1 MQTKHVMRDSKIFI
15 QLNKI
20 PRAQVYFGIFFI
32 LFVALM
38 EFVEIKNHKFWT
50 NDFEVYYGA
59 TKDYFSGNNP
69 YIKNYGLDTGFF
81 KYPPTTLY
89 FFGLAILFKYFFAQV
104 IHIIVLSISFL
115 ISTFLLNKII
125 FVEPSKSQ
133 KSTFGIYFLGFIFI
147 VIHIAREFHMGNVN
161 LILLG
166 LFSLGLWYLKAQKQL
181 HVAIFWSIMVVL
193 KPIVILAFIPL
204 FFFKQWKTMIYMIL
218 FGLIFLAFPIVFSG
232 WNGNILLWK
241 DWFASIAKHGEYLYS
256 ENSLTYLTE
265 YYFHIQSAWIP
276 SLIVLLILVGLMLYC
291 IKIGKTSIQDLII
304 WSIILLG
311 FTPNFFVTDT
321 EHFVLS
327 LPLLLILLNKI
338 IQTKKIIHWFLFI
351 LLIIPFSLNS
361 NDILGRNISDFIDE
375 IGLMGISNLGFI
387 LMFLVLYFKHDS
399 KNEAIKI

>member
-1 MQTKHVMRDSKIFI
+1 MREKITFK

-20 PRAQVYFGIFFI
+20 PRAQVYFGIFFV

-38 EFVEIKNHKFWT
+38 EFVEIKNNKFWT

-89 FFGLAILFKYFFAQV
+89 FFGLAILMKFFFVQIV
-104 IHIIVLSISFL
+104 HIVVLAISFL
-115 ISTFLLNKII
+115 ISI
-125 FVEPSKSQ
+125 FILHKVIFEESINTQ
-133 KSTFGIYFLGFIFI
+133 KSIVGIYFLGFVFI

-166 LFSLGLWYLKAQKQL
+166 LFSLGLWYLKEQKQS

-204 FFFKQWKTMIYMIL
+204 FFFQQWKTMIYMVM
-218 FGLIFLAFPIVFSG
+218 FGLLFLAVPIAFSG
-232 WNGNILLWK
+232 WIGNMLLWK
-241 DWFASIAKHGEYLYS
+241 AWFASVAKHGQYLSS

-265 YYFHIQSAWIP
+265 FYFHIKSAWIP
-276 SLIVLLILVGLMLYC
+276 SLIGLFVLLSTMLFFVS
-291 IKIGKTSIQDLII
+291 KGRKSVRDMII
-304 WSIILLG
+304 WSIVLLG

-327 LPLLLILLNKI
+327 LPLLLLLVYQLIRTKNIIYWILFVALVV
-338 IQTKKIIHWFLFI
+338 
-351 LLIIPFSLNS
+351 PFSLNS
-361 NDILGRNISDFIDE
+361 NDILGRNISDYIDK
-375 IGLMGISNLGFI
+375 IGLMGISNIGFI
-387 LMFLVLYFKHDS
+387 CLYIVLFFKQIPQKEVS
-399 KNEAIKI
+399 NSSI

>member
-1 MQTKHVMRDSKIFI
+1 MKDSKIFI
-15 QLNKI
+15 QLKKI

-89 FFGLAILFKYFFAQV
+89 FFGLAILFKYFFAQI
-104 IHIIVLSISFL
+104 IHILILSISFL
-115 ISTFLLNKII
+115 ISIFLLKKVI
-125 FVEPSKSQ
+125 FIDSEKSQ
-133 KSTFGIYFLGFIFI
+133 KSTFGIYFLGFVFI
-147 VIHIAREFHMGNVN
+147 VIHMAREFHMGNVN

-166 LFSLGLWYLKAQKQL
+166 LFSLGLWYLKQHKQL
-181 HVAIFWSIMVVL
+181 YVAIFWSIMVVL

-204 FFFKQWKTMIYMIL
+204 FFFKQWKTMLYMIL
-218 FGLIFLAFPIVFSG
+218 LGLIFLAIPIAFSG
-232 WNGNILLWK
+232 WTGNRILWK
-241 DWFASIAKHGEYLYS
+241 DWFASVAKHGEYLSS

-265 YYFHIQSAWIP
+265 FYIKIKSAWIP
-276 SLIVLLILVGLMLYC
+276 SLIGLIVLVSAMLISIVKGR
-291 IKIGKTSIQDLII
+291 KTNRDIII
-304 WSIILLG
+304 WSIVLLA

-327 LPLLLILLNKI
+327 LPLLLLLIFELN
-338 IQTKKIIHWFLFI
+338 QSKKSLYWIMFI

-361 NDILGRNISDFIDE
+361 NDILGRSISDFIDE
-375 IGLMGISNLGFI
+375 IGLMGISNMGFI
-387 LMFLVLYFKHDS
+387 CLFLFLYFKQNPQKEVGS
-399 KNEAIKI
+399 KLI

>member
-1 MQTKHVMRDSKIFI
+1 MRDSKIFI

-38 EFVEIKNHKFWT
+38 EFVEVNNHKFWT

-125 FVEPSKSQ
+125 FVESSKSQ

-166 LFSLGLWYLKAQKQL
+166 LFSIGLWYLKAQKQL

-218 FGLIFLAFPIVFSG
+218 FGLIFLVFPIVFSG

-265 YYFHIQSAWIP
+265 YYFHIKSAWIP

-338 IQTKKIIHWFLFI
+338 MQTKKIIHWFIFI
-351 LLIIPFSLNS
+351 LLVIPFSLNS
-361 NDILGRNISDFIDE
+361 NDILGRNISDFIDK

>member
-1 MQTKHVMRDSKIFI
+1 MKDSKIFI
-15 QLNKI
+15 QLKKI

-59 TKDYFSGNNP
+59 TKDYFSGNNS

-89 FFGLAILFKYFFAQV
+89 FFGLAILFKYFFAQI
-104 IHIIVLSISFL
+104 IHILILSISFL
-115 ISTFLLNKII
+115 ISIFLLKKVI
-125 FVEPSKSQ
+125 FIDSEKSQ
-133 KSTFGIYFLGFIFI
+133 KSTFGIYFLGFVFI
-147 VIHIAREFHMGNVN
+147 VIHMAREFHMGNVN

-166 LFSLGLWYLKAQKQL
+166 LFSLGLWYLKQHKQL

-204 FFFKQWKTMIYMIL
+204 FFLKQWKTMLYMIL
-218 FGLIFLAFPIVFSG
+218 LGLIFLAIPIAFSG
-232 WNGNILLWK
+232 WTGNRILWK
-241 DWFASIAKHGEYLYS
+241 DWFASVAKHGEYLSS

-265 YYFHIQSAWIP
+265 FYLKIKSAWIP
-276 SLIVLLILVGLMLYC
+276 SLIGLVVLVSAMLISIVKGR
-291 IKIGKTSIQDLII
+291 KTNRDIII
-304 WSIILLG
+304 WSIVLLA

-327 LPLLLILLNKI
+327 LPLLLLLIFELN
-338 IQTKKIIHWFLFI
+338 QSKKSLYWIMFI

-361 NDILGRNISDFIDE
+361 NDILGRSISDFIDE
-375 IGLMGISNLGFI
+375 IGLMGISNMGFI
-387 LMFLVLYFKHDS
+387 CLFLFLYFKQNPQKEVGS
-399 KNEAIKI
+399 KLI

>member
-1 MQTKHVMRDSKIFI
+1 MK
-15 QLNKI
+15 KI

-50 NDFEVYYGA
+50 NDFKVYFGA
-59 TKDYFSGNNP
+59 TKDYFSKNNP

-89 FFGLAILFKYFFAQV
+89 FFGLAILMKYFFAQV
-104 IHIIVLSISFL
+104 IHILILAFSFL
-115 ISTFLLNKII
+115 ISIFLLKKVI
-125 FVEPSKSQ
+125 FIESEKSQ
-133 KSTFGIYFLGFIFI
+133 KSAFGIYFLGFVFI

-166 LFSLGLWYLKAQKQL
+166 LFSLGLWYLKQQKQL
-181 HVAIFWSIMVVL
+181 HVAIFWSLMVVL

-204 FFFKQWKTMIYMIL
+204 FFFKQWKIMLYMIL
-218 FGLIFLAFPIVFSG
+218 LGLIFLAIPIVFSG
-232 WNGNILLWK
+232 WNGNMLLWK
-241 DWFASIAKHGEYLYS
+241 DWFASVAKHGEYLSS

-265 YYFHIQSAWIP
+265 YYLKIKSEWIP
-276 SLIVLLILVGLMLYC
+276 SIVGLLVLIILMLFSIYKGKKSNRDLLLWSIVLLA
-291 IKIGKTSIQDLII
+291 
-304 WSIILLG
+304 

-327 LPLLLILLNKI
+327 LPLLLLLIFELN
-338 IQTKKIIHWFLFI
+338 QSKKSLYWIMFI

-361 NDILGRNISDFIDE
+361 NDILGRSISDFMDE
-375 IGLMGISNLGFI
+375 IGLMGISNMGFI
-387 LMFLVLYFKHDS
+387 CLFLVLCFKQNPQKEVS
-399 KNEAIKI
+399 SNII

>member
-1 MQTKHVMRDSKIFI
+1 
-15 QLNKI
+15 
-20 PRAQVYFGIFFI
+20 
-32 LFVALM
+32 
-38 EFVEIKNHKFWT
+38 
-50 NDFEVYYGA
+50 
-59 TKDYFSGNNP
+59 
-69 YIKNYGLDTGFF
+69 
-81 KYPPTTLY
+81 
-89 FFGLAILFKYFFAQV
+89 
-104 IHIIVLSISFL
+104 
-115 ISTFLLNKII
+115 
-125 FVEPSKSQ
+125 
-133 KSTFGIYFLGFIFI
+133 
-147 VIHIAREFHMGNVN
+147 
-161 LILLG
+161 
-166 LFSLGLWYLKAQKQL
+166 
-181 HVAIFWSIMVVL
+181 
-193 KPIVILAFIPL
+193 
-204 FFFKQWKTMIYMIL
+204 
-218 FGLIFLAFPIVFSG
+218 
-232 WNGNILLWK
+232 
-241 DWFASIAKHGEYLYS
+241 
-256 ENSLTYLTE
+256 LTE